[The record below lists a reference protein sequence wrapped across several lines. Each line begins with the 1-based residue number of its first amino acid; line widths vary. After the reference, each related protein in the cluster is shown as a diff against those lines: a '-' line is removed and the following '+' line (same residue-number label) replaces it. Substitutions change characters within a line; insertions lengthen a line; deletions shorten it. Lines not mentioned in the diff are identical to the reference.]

1 MRVKQC
7 PSSPAVWGVFVGSG
21 SIPHRSK
28 STFPDIVRLFSVEF
42 LVFAVV
48 KSNCKR
54 DTPAQPR
61 GKDCR
66 KMKTNH
72 LRNKCNQNVVPSNIK
87 NEASSLFRQLDVT
100 QQKEYLAALQ
110 DRVNKRSLAPAPQE
124 TA

>member
-1 MRVKQC
+1 
-7 PSSPAVWGVFVGSG
+7 
-21 SIPHRSK
+21 
-28 STFPDIVRLFSVEF
+28 
-42 LVFAVV
+42 
-48 KSNCKR
+48 
-54 DTPAQPR
+54 
-61 GKDCR
+61 
-66 KMKTNH
+66 MKTNH